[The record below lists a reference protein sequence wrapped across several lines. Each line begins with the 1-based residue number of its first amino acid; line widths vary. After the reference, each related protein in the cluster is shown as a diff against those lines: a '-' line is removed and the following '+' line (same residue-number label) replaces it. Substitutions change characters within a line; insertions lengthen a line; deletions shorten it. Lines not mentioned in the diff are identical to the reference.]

1 MMPLPVAVFVLSDLS
16 HSLIQPLPAR
26 RCVQTDEGEALSLEF
41 GCQFHE
47 VSAAE
52 SLAGVHLAFQSLLKE
67 TLARMIIKGLPKGR
81 LSSPVEDT
89 TAVSA
94 VSRVIGN
101 ILSRAGRGIRKK
113 RPSHS
118 I

>member
-1 MMPLPVAVFVLSDLS
+1 MIPLLVLLFVILASPTLLSRRS
-16 HSLIQPLPAR
+16 PAP

-81 LSSPVEDT
+81 LSSPTEDT
-89 TAVSA
+89 NTVSA